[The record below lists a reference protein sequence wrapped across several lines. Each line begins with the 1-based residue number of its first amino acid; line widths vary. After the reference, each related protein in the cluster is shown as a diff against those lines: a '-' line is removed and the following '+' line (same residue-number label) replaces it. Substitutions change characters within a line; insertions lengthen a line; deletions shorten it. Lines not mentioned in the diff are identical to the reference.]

1 MINESRQAERGST
14 GSRLTAPRILLVSMP
29 FADVDRPSI
38 QLGLLKAIGTA
49 GGHDVQTF
57 HAYLHLAEQL
67 GLTDYRNLCDRWGR
81 LLGDWLFSLEAF
93 GDEAPDPD
101 GRLLDIVRADLE
113 RDGSDVEFADYLW
126 KVRRTQIRRFMD
138 RAFAEQRW
146 DEFDLVGFT
155 STFQQNVASIALARR
170 IKEEHPAV
178 RIMFGGANCDGDMGA
193 ELVRAFNVID
203 YVVSGEADV
212 AFPAIIDSLSQGEE
226 PSNVPG
232 VLSRR
237 ADGTVR
243 GTSAA
248 LVPSIEAAPIPDYD
262 EYFSRVERLGLLP
275 ATGHRRVALPF
286 ESARGCWWG
295 QKHHCTFCGLNGSTM
310 TYRSKSPARVST
322 ELAQQAKR
330 YKTFYFIAV
339 DNIMAA
345 DYLRHL
351 LPTFI
356 DEECD
361 YELFYEVKAN
371 LTRAQVRE
379 MARAGIRRFQ
389 PGIESLNSH
398 TLKLM
403 EKGTSATQNVNLL
416 RWALY
421 YDIDVAWNM
430 LWGFPGET
438 EGDCES
444 QDRLMPHLV
453 HLPPPESGARIWMQ
467 RFSPI
472 FGDRARFPVERLLP
486 DQAYSHVYPVYVRL
500 ERLAYFFE
508 YELEGTLPDRSF
520 TRLEEKIRAWKGMWK
535 PDGKRPEHTFWAAPG
550 YVQIYDSRAPDRAG
564 TYAFSD
570 PYAAIYKACSD
581 RASTAQAVKDRL
593 QLSLPTEAITEIF
606 AQFAERGLMMLDGTL
621 ALTLAVPGV
630 RGK

>member
-1 MINESRQAERGST
+1 MANKSKQTERGPASL
-14 GSRLTAPRILLVSMP
+14 RLSAPRVLLISMP

-38 QLGLLKAIGTA
+38 QLGLLKAIGSA
-49 GGHDVQTF
+49 QGHDVHTF
-57 HAYLHLAEQL
+57 HAYVHLAEQL
-67 GLTDYRNLCDRWGR
+67 GIADYRNLCDRWGR

-101 GRLLDIVRADLE
+101 GRLLEIVRADLE
-113 RDGSDVEFADYLW
+113 RDGSDLEFADYLW
-126 KVRRTQIRRFMD
+126 NVRQTQIKPFMD
-138 RAFAEQRW
+138 RIFAEQHW
-146 DEFDLVGFT
+146 EDFDLVGFT

-170 IKEEHPAV
+170 IKDAHPAV
-178 RIMFGGANCDGDMGA
+178 RIIFGGANCDGDMGV

-203 YVVSGEADV
+203 YVISGEADL
-212 AFPAIIDSLSQGEE
+212 AFPAMIDSLSRGED
-226 PSNVPG
+226 PGNVPG
-232 VLSRR
+232 VLSRS
-237 ADGTVR
+237 ADGTVD

-248 LVPSIEAAPIPDYD
+248 PIQSIEAAPVPDYD
-262 EYFSRVERLGLLP
+262 EYFARVERLALLP

-310 TYRSKSPARVST
+310 TYRSKSPARVRA

-330 YKTFYFIAV
+330 YKSFYFIAV

-345 DYLRHL
+345 EYLRQL

-371 LTRAQVRE
+371 LNRAQVRE

-389 PGIESLNSH
+389 PGIESLSSH

-403 EKGTSATQNVNLL
+403 EKGTNATQNVNLL

-421 YDIDVAWNM
+421 YDIDVAWNV

-438 EGDCES
+438 EDDGES
-444 QDRLMPHLV
+444 QARLMPHLV

-467 RFSPI
+467 RFSPV
-472 FGDRARFPVERLLP
+472 FGDRTRFPVRHLLP
-486 DQAYSHVYPVYVRL
+486 DPAYAHVYPTHVKL
-500 ERLAYFFE
+500 DHLAYFFE
-508 YELEGTLPDRSF
+508 YELEGALPDRSF
-520 TRLEEKIRAWKGMWK
+520 KKLEEIIRDWKAMWK
-535 PDGKRPEHTFWAAPG
+535 PDQKRPEHTFWAAPG
-550 YVQIYDSRAPDRAG
+550 YVQIYDARDPDHAG

-581 RASTAQAVKDRL
+581 RASSAQAVKDRL
-593 QLSLPTEAITEIF
+593 QLSLPVEAITEIF
-606 AQFAERGLMMLDGTL
+606 GQFAERGLMMLDGTL